1 MTNLSRTYYV
11 SSKNGND
18 LKDGL
23 TRESA
28 FASLFAINH
37 TRLQPGDKV
46 LLERGSVFYGQYLQV
61 TDSGSEDAPIVIG
74 AYGDGAAPRSKPAD
88 RESGIRIM
96 EIRWMRQR
104 MYIMA
109 MYLRQ
114 SCCMMRNISW

>member
-46 LLERGSVFYGQYLQV
+46 LLER
-61 TDSGSEDAPIVIG
+61 
-74 AYGDGAAPRSKPAD
+74 DG
-88 RESGIRIM
+88 
-96 EIRWMRQR
+96 
-104 MYIMA
+104 
-109 MYLRQ
+109 
-114 SCCMMRNISW
+114 

>member
-46 LLERGSVFYGQYLQV
+46 LLERGSVFYGHA
-61 TDSGSEDAPIVIG
+61 D
-74 AYGDGAAPRSKPAD
+74 DGAG
-88 RESGIRIM
+88 E
-96 EIRWMRQR
+96 
-104 MYIMA
+104 
-109 MYLRQ
+109 
-114 SCCMMRNISW
+114 